1 MSYSIGIDREITVG
15 DKVYYVTIDADVE
28 FRDWECPEPSEVE
41 ITKAEVAP
49 LDGDPLPIEYSG
61 RAIEKVI
68 VTGLPELT
76 EAIDQALWEEIERY
90 DCDNA
95 YEIQRDLRDARDDHY
110 L

>member
-1 MSYSIGIDREITVG
+1 MSYLIGIDREISVG

-28 FRDWECPEPSEVE
+28 FRDWEEPEPSEVE

-49 LDGDPLPIEYSG
+49 LEGDPLPIGYSG

-76 EAIDQALWEEIERY
+76 EAIDQALWEEIDRY
-90 DCDNA
+90 GSDNA
-95 YEIQRDLRDARDDHY
+95 YEISRDLRDAYDERD